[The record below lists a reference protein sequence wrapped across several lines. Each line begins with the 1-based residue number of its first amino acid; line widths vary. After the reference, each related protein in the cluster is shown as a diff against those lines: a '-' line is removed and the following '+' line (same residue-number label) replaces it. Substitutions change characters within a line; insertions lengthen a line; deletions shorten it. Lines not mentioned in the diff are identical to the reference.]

1 MPVDRSSLPAL
12 GPDPSFRFPA
22 IRKGALA
29 GGMRVW
35 TVEHRAV
42 PLTTL
47 LWLLP
52 VGAAADPPG
61 RPGLAALTGDLLDE
75 GAGDRS
81 ALAVHEALSR
91 LGARLDTD
99 VGADATTLTL
109 TVLSRNLDRALDLL
123 AELVGRPRFEAE
135 EFERAR
141 ERRLHRLVQLRDLPP
156 AVADRAFLGL
166 LYPDHPYGHLA
177 VGTEASLRGF
187 TVDDVRAFHRRAYAP
202 SRATLII
209 AGDGDH
215 DTLAAAAERA
225 FGGLSAGAA
234 SDVVDAAAIPPPAR
248 PATRV
253 ALVDR
258 PGAAQSEL
266 RIGRVATSRH
276 SSDYHA
282 LLVLNMVVGG
292 QFVSRVNLNLR
303 EDKGYTYGARS
314 SFDFRRGPGPFVLQ
328 MSVQTAVTRAAIDEA
343 LREIDVI
350 RAERPVEPRELEV
363 ARAALVRGYPRSF
376 ETGLQI
382 ARACAQLA
390 LYELADDYFTQFV
403 PRVQA
408 VTAADVTRAADRYL
422 SPDGLVT
429 LVVGDRDRTLA
440 ELERLGL
447 GPVTELS
454 LPA

>member
-1 MPVDRSSLPAL
+1 MSVDRSALPAL
-12 GPDPSFRFPA
+12 GPDPTFRFPA
-22 IRKGALA
+22 IAKRTLA
-29 GGMRVW
+29 SGMRVW
-35 TVEHRAV
+35 TVEQRAV

-52 VGAAADPPG
+52 VGAAADPAG
-61 RPGLAALTGDLLDE
+61 QPGLAALVGDLLDE

-81 ALAVHEALSR
+81 ALEVHETLSR

-109 TVLSRNLDRALDLL
+109 TVLSRNLDRALELL
-123 AELVGRPRFEAE
+123 AELVCRPRFDAE
-135 EFERAR
+135 EFERVR

-156 AVADRAFLGL
+156 AVADRVFLEL
-166 LYPDHPYGHLA
+166 LYPGHPYGHLA
-177 VGTEASLRGF
+177 VGTEASLRRF
-187 TVDDVRAFHRRAYAP
+187 TVDDVRAFHRRAYAA
-202 SRATLII
+202 SRATLIV
-209 AGDGDH
+209 AGDGEQDQ
-215 DTLAAAAERA
+215 LAAAAARA
-225 FGGLSAGAA
+225 FDGAA
-234 SDVVDAAAIPPPAR
+234 LGAAADVVDAAAIPPPD
-248 PATRV
+248 PPGTRI

-276 SSDYHA
+276 SPDYHA

-303 EDKGYTYGARS
+303 EEKGYTYGVRS

-328 MSVQTAVTRAAIDEA
+328 MSVQTDVTRAAIEES
-343 LREIDVI
+343 LREIDAV
-350 RAERPVEPRELEV
+350 RADRPVEPRELDI
-363 ARAALVRGYPRSF
+363 ARAALIRGYPRSF
-376 ETGLQI
+376 ETAPQI

-408 VTAADVTRAADRYL
+408 VAAEDVTRAAHRYL
-422 SPDGLVT
+422 SGDGLVT
-429 LVVGDRDRTLA
+429 LVVGDRERTLA
-440 ELERLGL
+440 DLERIGQ
-447 GPVTELS
+447 GPVTQLS